1 MKKWVVILISII
13 LLILDN
19 VFMPFLAINGA
30 YPKLL
35 FIFALAYSIING
47 REEAVFI
54 GAFTGILQDIYFYN
68 VFGINSLI
76 NLFLCLLAAVIGEN
90 IYREKRLILIISSIF
105 IYILKVFIIF
115 VIFKILGKT
124 IDIKVG
130 IFSAL
135 YGSIFMFFGYK
146 YVFKLYDNEYEKNN
160 WRFKW

>member
-1 MKKWVVILISII
+1 MKKWLVILISII
-13 LLILDN
+13 LLIFDN
-19 VFMPFLAINGA
+19 ALMPFLAVNGA

-54 GAFTGILQDIYFYN
+54 GAFSGILQDIYFYN
-68 VFGINSLI
+68 GFGINSFI
-76 NLFLCLLAAVIGEN
+76 NLFVCLLAAIIGEN
-90 IYREKRLILIISSIF
+90 IYREKRLIPVISSIF

-115 VIFKILGKT
+115 IVFKILGKT
-124 IDIKVG
+124 IDIKIG

-135 YGSIFMFFGYK
+135 YGSIFMLFGYN
-146 YVFKLYDNEYEKNN
+146 YVFKLCNNEYEKNQ